1 MNEATLMTLLRL
13 VHITSGALWVGTVF
27 FLAFYIVPIIREAG
41 PANGAE
47 ILKGLD
53 KRRFGPYMGLLPGL
67 AIVSGIVMYQRALS
81 LTHHAFGRSPMGIAL
96 GIGGGLALVAAI
108 IGGAVAGRT
117 ADALT
122 KLGNAPLAAGAAHS
136 PEQTQ
141 NVLRLQ
147 AKLAWSSKTVAILLL
162 LTTALMAAAR
172 YL

>member
-13 VHITSGALWVGTVF
+13 VHIISGAVWVGTVF
-27 FLAFYIVPIIREAG
+27 FLAFYIVPIIRESG
-41 PANGAE
+41 PASGAQ
-47 ILKGLD
+47 ILRGLE
-53 KRRFGPYMGLLPGL
+53 KRRFGPYMGVLPGL
-67 AIVSGIVMYQRALS
+67 AILSGIVMYQRALS

-96 GIGGGLALVAAI
+96 GIGGALALVAAV

-122 KLGNAPLAAGAAHS
+122 KFGNTALAAGVAYS
-136 PEQTQ
+136 PEQTE
-141 NVLRLQ
+141 NALRLQ
-147 AKLAWSSKTVAILLL
+147 AKLAWSSKTVAVLLL